1 VIQVA
6 LANEQSL
13 FDVDE
18 AALQRAVSGVFE
30 DAQIARATISLAVV
44 DDPTIQSL
52 HRRYLDLDTP
62 TDVLSFLL
70 EQTDQQL
77 EGEVVVSAET
87 AQRVAPRYGWSAQC
101 ELTLY
106 AIHGALHLVG
116 YNDLEP
122 DDRERMRAAEQRILA
137 RCGIRRPSGSGMPAG
152 GEGVDPSAA
161 AASRDGTPPESNRGA
176 PSP

>member
-1 VIQVA
+1 MIQVA

-87 AQRVAPRYGWSAQC
+87 ALRVAPRYGWSAQC

-106 AIHGALHLVG
+106 AIHGALHLLG

-122 DDRERMRAAEQRILA
+122 DDRGRMRAAEQRLLA

-161 AASRDGTPPESNRGA
+161 AASRDGIPPESNRGA